1 MSRSNET
8 YNGWT
13 NYATWRVHLEMFD
26 GMEVD
31 EPVFWESL
39 KTWAEDAVEASSSEG
54 PARDYAMAFLSDVD
68 WREIARHVNEA
79 NAENFNDDEEEEDP
93 DPYAGSEWAGG
104 QEGKTRTVRGPLSEH
119 TNLTDWEEYEFVL
132 PEIKTP

>member
-1 MSRSNET
+1 MSNET
-8 YNGWT
+8 YNGWV

-39 KTWAEDAVEASSSEG
+39 KTWAEDAVEASENHL
-54 PARDYAMAFLSDVD
+54 ARDFAMAFLSEVD

-79 NAENFNDDEEEEDP
+79 NEENFNNDEEDE
-93 DPYAGSEWAGG
+93 
-104 QEGKTRTVRGPLSEH
+104 
-119 TNLTDWEEYEFVL
+119 
-132 PEIKTP
+132 

>member
-31 EPVFWESL
+31 E
-39 KTWAEDAVEASSSEG
+39 
-54 PARDYAMAFLSDVD
+54 RDRLELFQWDIGINKAQD
-68 WREIARHVNEA
+68 
-79 NAENFNDDEEEEDP
+79 EEDP

-104 QEGKTRTVRGPLSEH
+104 QECNPK
-119 TNLTDWEEYEFVL
+119 
-132 PEIKTP
+132 